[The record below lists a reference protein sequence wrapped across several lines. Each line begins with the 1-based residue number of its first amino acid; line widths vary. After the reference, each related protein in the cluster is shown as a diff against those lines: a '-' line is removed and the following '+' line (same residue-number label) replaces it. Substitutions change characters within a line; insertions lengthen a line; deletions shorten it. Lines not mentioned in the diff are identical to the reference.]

1 MHPGETRSLCFL
13 SRLDDARR
21 ATRYFR
27 HAVQNLFSP
36 AVCDLLELAVSEAL
50 TNIIRHGYGMASDQP
65 VSLEIHHRGAV
76 LDLIFE
82 DAAPVSFNPMDA
94 PSPRLDVERIQ
105 ELPEG
110 GWGIYLMRQA
120 MDDITYVRA
129 GGRNRLRLS
138 KRLSDPLAAVIPPAC
153 VAFRESQREDLTA
166 AVDALHQK
174 LTLSEQSTHEMAE
187 ELSTAYESLNIFYTF
202 SRDVSTL
209 TDEGVLCGKIVDNA
223 MVSAEASWGLL
234 RLCTPMG
241 FQLTACAGNLPAA
254 PEAVVAADAD
264 ALENAVAAALQE
276 QVTRD
281 AAGNPVMG
289 LPIAG
294 MDRLVGVLLL
304 GRRAGRDNFSAG
316 DAKLARALADQAGI
330 SLENQRMVREVL
342 DARLA
347 RQELDI
353 AHQLQLQLYPRQLPE
368 VPGLTLF
375 AQGIAAR
382 QVGGDY
388 LAFLTRRDPDGSL
401 DFIIADAMG
410 KGMSAAFFS
419 ILTHI
424 ACRSILDLDPASP
437 PGRIL
442 TAFNRIMTPDFER
455 FGMYMTV
462 LYGRVDT
469 RRNVLTYASAGHCP
483 PLLTLPGGAT
493 AALDTLDYML
503 GVEADTVYQERS
515 LPFPPGAR
523 LLAYT
528 DGFTDVTDSQG
539 NMRGLGPLVQSWGK
553 LAPLPLADACRDLIN
568 QALAAA
574 EGGLQDD
581 IALLAIE
588 HQSPGRGE
596 AEAG

>member
-1 MHPGETRSLCFL
+1 MHLGETRRLCFL

-27 HAVQNLFSP
+27 HAVQSLFP
-36 AVCDLLELAVSEAL
+36 PTVCDLLELAVSEAL

-65 VSLEIHHRGAV
+65 IAFEIHHRGT
-76 LDLIFE
+76 DLELILE
-82 DAAPVSFNPMDA
+82 DAAAVSFNPLEA

-105 ELPEG
+105 DLPEG
-110 GWGIYLMRQA
+110 GWGVYLIRQA
-120 MDDITYVRA
+120 MDEITYVRA
-129 GGRNRLRLS
+129 GNRNRLRLC
-138 KRLSDPLAAVIPPAC
+138 KRLPDSLAAAIPPAC
-153 VAFRESQREDLTA
+153 VAFRETQTAALAA
-166 AVDALHQK
+166 AVDTLRRE
-174 LTLSEQSTHEMAE
+174 LTVSEQSTREMAE

-223 MVSAEASWGLL
+223 MVSAEASWGIL

-241 FQLTACAGNLPAA
+241 FRLTASAGTLPIP
-254 PEAVVAADAD
+254 PEAVVAGDAG
-264 ALENAVAAALQE
+264 ALENAVASALQE

-294 MDRLVGVLLL
+294 MDRLLGVLLL

-353 AHQLQLQLYPRQLPE
+353 AHQLQQQLYPRQLPQ
-368 VPGLTLF
+368 VPGLNLF

-424 ACRSILDLDPASP
+424 TCRSILDLDPVSP
-437 PGRIL
+437 PGKIL

-469 RRNVLTYASAGHCP
+469 RRSVLTYASAGHCP
-483 PLLTLPGGAT
+483 PLLTLPDGT
-493 AALDTLDYML
+493 TSALETLDYML
-503 GVEADTVYQERS
+503 GVESDLIYQERS
-515 LPFPPGAR
+515 LPFPPGSR

-539 NMRGLGPLVQSWGK
+539 NMRGLAPLVQSWGK
-553 LAPLPLADACRDLIN
+553 LAPLPLPDACRELIN
-568 QALAAA
+568 QALAAAA

-588 HQSPGRGE
+588 HQAAGGRG
-596 AEAG
+596 GD